1 MKNNIRRNGNK
12 WNVNELLSLQRE
24 YELLEMDI
32 HDIAAIH
39 QRTPWAI
46 IFKLKAEGFISHLK
60 EAKGSKKILINL
72 YEEKK
77 DDVVSSSDSD
87 SDSDYEED
95 EDDDSVSSSSD
106 SDYEED
112 EDDDSVSSSSDTVY
126 EDDDVSVSSSDR
138 EDDDDDRNLEVDNK
152 INNITKRVWNLETTV
167 KGISAIV
174 KLLFASFLSK
184 PTNNSLSVNA

>member
-1 MKNNIRRNGNK
+1 MKNNIRRTGNK

-32 HDIAAIH
+32 HDIAARH

-60 EAKGSKKILINL
+60 EAKGSKNLLLNL
-72 YEEKK
+72 YEKK

-87 SDSDYEED
+87 SDSDYEEEDSDDSDYED
-95 EDDDSVSSSSD
+95 EDDDPVSSSSD
-106 SDYEED
+106 SDYE
-112 EDDDSVSSSSDTVY
+112 DDISVSSSSDT
-126 EDDDVSVSSSDR
+126 EDDKDQ
-138 EDDDDDRNLEVDNK
+138 EDDDDEKNLEVDNK
-152 INNITKRVWNLETTV
+152 INNITKRVWDLETTV

>member
-1 MKNNIRRNGNK
+1 MKNNIRRTGNK

-32 HDIAAIH
+32 HDIAARH

-60 EAKGSKKILINL
+60 EAKGSKNLLLNL
-72 YEEKK
+72 YEKKK

-87 SDSDYEED
+87 SDSDYED

-106 SDYEED
+106 SDYE
-112 EDDDSVSSSSDTVY
+112 DDISVSSSSDTEDEQDDEDQ
-126 EDDDVSVSSSDR
+126 EDDE
-138 EDDDDDRNLEVDNK
+138 EDDDDEKNLEVDNK
-152 INNITKRVWNLETTV
+152 INNITKRVWDLETTV